1 MRTLPKLPLSWPH
14 DAPPRQRPMKPKAR
28 ARARAKVKARAA
40 TMAKVAVK
48 ARRMHLHPVTNLA
61 ARRLRPHPVTVA
73 LAHPGVRGR
82 QLLLR
87 LLHHRAGIV
96 LAKNA
101 DVPLAGVEPLRNL
114 AVKRSKVERWTVKP
128 RATRLAP
135 PRIKPSIKKERR
147 CSRSGKSSMIA
158 IWPSNARRK
167 SSSVRLKLNVLTA
180 VTVHNAERHPRTYVS
195 SCRWKNL

>member
-1 MRTLPKLPLSWPH
+1 MPKLPLSWPH
-14 DAPPRQRPMKPKAR
+14 DAPPRQRPMKPK

-61 ARRLRPHPVTVA
+61 ARRLHPHPVTVA

-101 DVPLAGVEPLRNL
+101 DVPQAGVEPFRNL

-128 RATRLAP
+128 RTTRLAP

-147 CSRSGKSSMIA
+147 CSRSGESSMIA
-158 IWPSNARRK
+158 TWPSSVRRK
-167 SSSVRLKLNVLTA
+167 SSSVRLKLNVLTDTK
-180 VTVHNAERHPRTYVS
+180 VPGVGRCRHICAK
-195 SCRWKNL
+195 SCEWKNP